1 MSENE
6 KKMNTSCNSSLQEK
20 GNSMTIQSKSFTPRI
35 GFIGMG
41 HMGSHMA
48 LRLLSEGYTLTVY
61 DRTPEKTHPAVQR
74 GARAG
79 ETPRVVAA
87 TSDIILSSVA
97 DDDALEAVMRGP
109 EGILA
114 GARPGTIYIEMSTVS
129 PSTIRRIA
137 LLAKE
142 QGVRVIDAPVSGS
155 VPQVDAGSLVIF
167 VGGEQEA
174 YEASKPILAVLGTKH
189 YMGASG
195 MGATM
200 KLVANALLGLSLQAI
215 AEALALGEKAGLE
228 RAQLIDVLKET
239 SIVSPRQKTALENA
253 GRREYPANFPLPLM
267 FKDFGLILR
276 LASEMAVPMPATAAA
291 QQAYAIAQARGVKDD
306 VAAIIAVME
315 ELAVPT
321 PNAAGAQAKD
331 EDDAD
336 AIIET
341 VEKLAGIAER

>member
-1 MSENE
+1 
-6 KKMNTSCNSSLQEK
+6 MNTSFNSSLQEK

-48 LRLLSEGYTLTVY
+48 LRLLSQGYALTVY
-61 DRTPEKTHPAVQR
+61 DRTPEKTHLAVQR
-74 GARAG
+74 GARVG

-97 DDDALEAVMRGP
+97 DDAALEAVTRGP

-142 QGVRVIDAPVSGS
+142 QGVQVIDAPVSGS

-167 VGGEQEA
+167 VGGEQDT
-174 YEASKPILAVLGTKH
+174 YQASKPILDVLGTRH
-189 YMGASG
+189 FYMGSSG

-215 AEALALGEKAGLE
+215 AEALMLGEKAGLE
-228 RAQLIDVLKET
+228 RTQVIDVLKET

-276 LASEMAVPMPATAAA
+276 LASELAAPMPATAAA
-291 QQAYAIAQARGVKDD
+291 HQAYAIAQARGVEDD

-315 ELAVPT
+315 ELAAPHA
-321 PNAAGAQAKD
+321 NAAGAQAKD
-331 EDDAD
+331 EDGAD
-336 AIIET
+336 TIINT
-341 VEKLAGIAER
+341 VEKLEGIAER

>member
-1 MSENE
+1 
-6 KKMNTSCNSSLQEK
+6 MNTSFNSSLQQK
-20 GNSMTIQSKSFTPRI
+20 GNSMTTQSTSFTPRI

-41 HMGSHMA
+41 RMGSHMA
-48 LRLLSEGYTLTVY
+48 LRLLSQGYALTVY
-61 DRTPEKTHPAVQR
+61 DRTLEKTHPAVQR
-74 GARAG
+74 GARVG

-97 DDDALEAVMRGP
+97 DDAALEAVMRGP

-114 GARPGTIYIEMSTVS
+114 GARPGTINIEMSTVS

-142 QGVRVIDAPVSGS
+142 QGVQVIDAPVSGS

-174 YEASKPILAVLGTKH
+174 YQASKPILDVLGTKH

-215 AEALALGEKAGLE
+215 AEALVLGEKAGLE
-228 RAQLIDVLKET
+228 RTQLIDVLKET

-276 LASEMAVPMPATAAA
+276 LASELSAPMPATAAT
-291 QQAYAIAQARGVKDD
+291 QQVYAIAQARGVEDD

-315 ELAVPT
+315 ELAAPT

-331 EDDAD
+331 EDGAD
-336 AIIET
+336 AIIKT